1 MAENTVDTLR
11 IEVEADANKA
21 KKSLKELSETLNSFN
36 KVRINPAGLNI
47 AKENIGKNALSAMR
61 EIKTMAYTTEQAVKK
76 SFGNINNAFYEIF
89 NSSLYDTNEL
99 SKTMREFKELTGNFS
114 DGAGTYRS
122 MPVGTDIREKA
133 ADLVSAYKQLR
144 LEANSSEFSIPIGP
158 LRIYNS
164 EIEKS
169 IRQVE
174 HFKES
179 WQKLGNIIRHPVQF
193 AKSELSATGKALK
206 TFGEN
211 VGEKTV
217 RNFRRL
223 RAEAKWARFEV
234 KKLFSEKVGGW
245 IDKMADEGSQKRS
258 FFASAVKNVV
268 VYSAIS
274 RTLGEINNG
283 FRIGT
288 DNLYQYSK
296 AIDGSFANSMDRMA
310 SSLLYLRNSI
320 GAAITPLANTF
331 APVLESITDKVVE
344 FVNKINQ
351 LIAKLSGAS
360 TWTKAVKTQTEYA
373 EATTESAE
381 AVKNLLAGFD
391 ELNVIQSQG
400 GGSAS
405 LNTPDFGSMFEEV
418 SIDEIDEDVAAFADK
433 LTEGFK
439 KAKEIMDD
447 LGLDIEDL
455 WNIAKNVGIAIAG
468 WKITHTLFSGIAS
481 LIKDFDKL
489 RVPIGITLMA
499 TGFSLEFDAFK
510 KIGAGD
516 NSLKNWV
523 KAGIGSALGVVGS
536 LLTFGTGPLGWIIG
550 ITAALSVAFAGLS
563 IGKEEERKKKFYES
577 EIGKYW
583 TERLKMS
590 EIRLETAVNLE
601 LRVNE
606 IDMQIE
612 EVSQKF
618 ETLRELID
626 QAFYLNDKPN
636 RTVTETE
643 TLKGL
648 VESINSMG
656 LITLEFD
663 NGQIVQTREEVEKL
677 IVETENYYM
686 LAAYKDAIIESYK
699 NQAEATV
706 ELKDARDALFES
718 EGDLRE
724 IQEKIFDQL
733 NAGEKFVYGIRDAT
747 DVTTESVGHLNSAW
761 YLHTEE
767 FKNTIEQL
775 ELAEG
780 EFNNNKTAVEKL
792 QGVVD
797 TSTEKIKYFSDEL
810 ERLSKIKATPTFE
823 FQFSANE
830 QQLRDVEKKIEKAL
844 GSSSFKTDILG
855 ERSGKIS
862 LPGYASGGFPT
873 SGEIFMA
880 RENGMTEYVGSMGS
894 RAAVA
899 NNDQIVEGIASGVSS
914 ANVEQERLLREQ
926 NSLLRQLLAK
936 DSTVVI
942 APSAALGRVNAK
954 SKQMYEAT
962 AGAY

>member
-1 MAENTVDTLR
+1 MDENTLDTLR

-61 EIKTMAYTTEQAVKK
+61 EIKTMAYATEQAVKK

-174 HFKES
+174 HFKEN

-211 VGEKTV
+211 IGEKTV

-223 RAEAKWARFEV
+223 RAEAKWARLEV

-258 FFASAVKNVV
+258 FFASAVRNVV

-274 RTLGEINNG
+274 RILGEINNG

-310 SSLLYLRNSI
+310 STLLYLRNSI
-320 GAAITPLANTF
+320 GAAIAPLANTF

-391 ELNVIQSQG
+391 ELNVIQSQS
-400 GGSAS
+400 GGSSS

-433 LTEGFK
+433 LTDGFK

-489 RVPIGITLMA
+489 RVPIGITFMA

-523 KAGIGSALGVVGS
+523 KAGVGAALGIVGS
-536 LLTFGTGPLGWIIG
+536 LITFGTGPLGWTIG
-550 ITAALSVAFAGLS
+550 IVAALTVALAGLK
-563 IGKEEERKKKFYES
+563 IGGDKAYYES

-583 TERLKMS
+583 ANEIKLS
-590 EIRLETAVNLE
+590 EINLETAANIRLEIDSIVSDAQSVSREFDILRE
-601 LRVNE
+601 RVN
-606 IDMQIE
+606 
-612 EVSQKF
+612 
-618 ETLRELID
+618 
-626 QAFYLNDKPN
+626 QAFTLNDIPAAK
-636 RTVTETE
+636 RTTAETE
-643 TLKGL
+643 TLKRL
-648 VESINSMG
+648 VQDINDMG
-656 LITLEFD
+656 IITIEFDGQYITQTRQEVSDLITE
-663 NGQIVQTREEVEKL
+663 TEKYYKTL
-677 IVETENYYM
+677 AYQDAIVELYRE
-686 LAAYKDAIIESYK
+686 
-699 NQAEATV
+699 QAEATV
-706 ELKDARDALFES
+706 ELEKATSDLERES
-718 EGDLRE
+718 DKYSE
-724 IQEKIFDQL
+724 IQKDIYDL
-733 NAGEKFVYGIRDAT
+733 LDPTIRGWLDINDAT
-747 DVTTESVGHLNSAW
+747 DVTADRFSGLVGWFAELNPDIGELVRQLKDSETAMDNNQTAIDD
-761 YLHTEE
+761 L
-767 FKNTIEQL
+767 KGSIEL
-775 ELAEG
+775 
-780 EFNNNKTAVEKL
+780 
-792 QGVVD
+792 
-797 TSTEKIKYFSDEL
+797 STEKIKYFSDEL
-810 ERLSKIKATPTFE
+810 NELAGLKVTPILE
-823 FQFSANE
+823 FQFSANA
-830 QQLRDVEKKIEKAL
+830 QQLREVEKKIAEAI

-855 ERSGKIS
+855 ERSGRVSIS
-862 LPGYASGGFPT
+862 GYASGGFPT

-880 RENGMTEYVGSMGS
+880 RENGMTEYVGSMGN

-899 NNDQIVEGIASGVSS
+899 NNDQIVEGIAAGVSS
-914 ANVEQERLLREQ
+914 ANGEQERLLREQ
-926 NSLLRQLLAK
+926 NSLLRQLLTK

-962 AGAY
+962 AGVY